1 MEWYDTR
8 QKLIQS
14 AKGTKF
20 PATMLPAHL
29 DGPLSLTRTKKP
41 TGKKRLKKFHLALTT
56 RITVGCG
63 MDATKCDVIT
73 TEEVIPLHATTVATP
88 TILDSRVCARCF
100 KFFYWD
106 AADKRFIS
114 EKEDEAIEANGTKL
128 NEASSSD
135 SAASVSGSS
144 LQSNDSAS
152 ESEALRPNPVT

>member
-1 MEWYDTR
+1 M
-8 QKLIQS
+8 
-14 AKGTKF
+14 
-20 PATMLPAHL
+20 
-29 DGPLSLTRTKKP
+29 
-41 TGKKRLKKFHLALTT
+41 KKFHLALTT

-73 TEEVIPLHATTVATP
+73 TEEIIPLHATTVATP

-114 EKEDEAIEANGTKL
+114 EKEDDADTVSGSKL
-128 NEASSSD
+128 DEASSSD
-135 SAASVSGSS
+135 SAVSASGSS

-152 ESEALRPNPVT
+152 ESEALRPTPVA